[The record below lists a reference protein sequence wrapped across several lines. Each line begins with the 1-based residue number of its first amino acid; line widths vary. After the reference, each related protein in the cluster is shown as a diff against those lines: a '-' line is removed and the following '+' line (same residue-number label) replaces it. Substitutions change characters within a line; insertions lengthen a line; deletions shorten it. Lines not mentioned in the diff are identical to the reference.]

1 MRHLPNIICLVR
13 IALIWPILACL
24 LGGRYE
30 LTLVLFLVAAVSD
43 GLDGWLA
50 KRFGWQSRLGRLLDP
65 AADKLLLVAVFL
77 VLTWMG
83 LVPRWLAIAAITR
96 DFMIAIGAVI
106 YQLRYGP
113 LHGRPILSSKLN
125 TLLQLVYIL
134 CVVVRAAFGQPP
146 DSVLQA
152 LAVATLVT
160 VVVSGWAYL
169 REFTGRA
176 LQASVAP
183 QGR

>member
-24 LGGRYE
+24 LAGRYE
-30 LTLVLFLVAAVSD
+30 LTLALFLVAAVSD

-50 KRFGWQSRLGRLLDP
+50 KRFGWQSHLGQFLDP
-65 AADKLLLVAVFL
+65 MADKLLLVAVFL
-77 VLTWMG
+77 VLTWLG

-96 DFMIAIGAVI
+96 DFMIAIGAII
-106 YQLRYGP
+106 YRLRYGP
-113 LHGRPILSSKLN
+113 LHGRPILSSKIN

-134 CVVVRAAFGQPP
+134 CVVVQAAFGQPP
-146 DSVLQA
+146 ASVLQA
-152 LAVATLVT
+152 LAVATFATIL
-160 VVVSGWAYL
+160 VSGWAYV

-176 LQASVAP
+176 LQHAAAAR
-183 QGR
+183 G

>member
-24 LGGRYE
+24 LAGRFE
-30 LTLVLFLVAAVSD
+30 WTLVLFLVAAVSD

-50 KRFGWQSRLGRLLDP
+50 KHYGWQSRLGRVLDP

-83 LVPRWLAIAAITR
+83 LVPRWLAVAAITR
-96 DFMIAIGAVI
+96 DLMIALGAGI
-106 YQLRYGP
+106 FLAGFGP
-113 LHGRPILSSKLN
+113 LRGRPLLSSKVN
-125 TLLQLVYIL
+125 TLLQLLYVL
-134 CVVVRAAFGQPP
+134 AVVVHAAFGVPP
-146 DSVLQA
+146 ASVLQA

-160 VVVSGWAYL
+160 VLLSGWAYL
-169 REFTGRA
+169 SQFTARA
-176 LQASVAP
+176 LQAPAAR
-183 QGR
+183 QA